1 MPRTPFL
8 AGNWKMNCTIAE
20 SKALVNAVLPELDAI
35 KGADRVLCPPFTAL
49 ATVSELLAGSSV
61 KAGAQNMHFQD
72 RGAFT
77 GEISAAMIKE
87 LAEYV
92 IIGHSERRIHFA
104 DKDYQVGLKM
114 AAALK
119 AGLKPILCVGENAD
133 QKENEWTESVLAGQ
147 VLSALRDLS
156 PSADIIVAYEPVWAI
171 GTGAPAQPEEAQHAC
186 GFIREQIAGRL
197 GDEAAART
205 RILYGGS
212 VTAKNITDFIG
223 QADVDGALVGTA
235 ALRAD
240 EWIALVKAGAEAA
253 GAKS

>member
-8 AGNWKMNCTIAE
+8 AANWKMNCTIAE
-20 SKALVNAVLPELDAI
+20 AKSLVGGQLAEFDAI
-35 KGADRVLCPPFTAL
+35 QGMDKVLCPPATAL
-49 ATVSELLAGSSV
+49 ATVSELV
-61 KAGAQNMHFQD
+61 KGTTVKVGAQNMHFQE

-87 LAEYV
+87 LGEYV

-114 AAALK
+114 AMALK
-119 AGLKPILCVGENAD
+119 SGLLPILCVGENAD
-133 QKENEWTESVLAGQ
+133 QKENEWTESVVAGQ
-147 VLSALRDLS
+147 VLSALRDVT
-156 PSADIIVAYEPVWAI
+156 PTAEFVVAYEPVWAI

-186 GFIREQIAGRL
+186 AFIREQIAGRL
-197 GDEAAART
+197 GDEVGART

-212 VTAKNITDFIG
+212 VTAKNIGDFMS
-223 QADVDGALVGTA
+223 QPDVDGALVGTA

-240 EWIALVKAGAEAA
+240 EWVALAKAAAET
-253 GAKS
+253 AKNKR

>member
-20 SKALVNAVLPELDAI
+20 AKALVSAVLPELDAI
-35 KGADRVLCPPFTAL
+35 KGADRALCPPFTAL
-49 ATVSELLAGSSV
+49 ATVADMVAGSSV
-61 KAGAQNMHFQD
+61 KAGAQNMHFQE

-147 VLSALRDLS
+147 VLSALRDLN
-156 PSADIIVAYEPVWAI
+156 PSSDIIVAYEPVWAI

-186 GFIREQIAGRL
+186 AFIREQIAGRL

-240 EWIALVKAGAEAA
+240 EWIALVKAGVEAA
-253 GAKS
+253 AKK